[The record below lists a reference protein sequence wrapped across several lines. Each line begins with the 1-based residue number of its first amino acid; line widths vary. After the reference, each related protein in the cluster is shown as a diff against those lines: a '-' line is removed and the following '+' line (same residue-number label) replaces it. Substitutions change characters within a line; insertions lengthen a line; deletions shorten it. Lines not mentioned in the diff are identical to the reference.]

1 MGQEVLS
8 PRVEQNGAADL
19 DAETLA
25 CEFRKRLGRRFEEE
39 VVEHLPVL

>member
-1 MGQEVLS
+1 MVEEVLA

-25 CEFRKRLGRRFEEE
+25 CEFRERL
-39 VVEHLPVL
+39 